1 MNGNVARG
9 QATRRHIVE
18 AATELFATLGYD
30 GTSIEAVLQA
40 AGVSKGSLFHHF
52 DGKDGL
58 FEAVLDRMTERIEAA
73 LAAAAVGVTSPT
85 ELLRVGCLAWV
96 RQAVDPAVQQ
106 IMLIDAPTVLGW
118 QRWRQRDEANTL
130 GAIRAALTA
139 AAEQGIL
146 DSRQV
151 DAFAHALLAMVNE
164 LSLMVA
170 RADRPAD
177 ALLEAEIA
185 LRELLDRMLRPVN
198 R

>member
-40 AGVSKGSLFHHF
+40 AGVSKGSLYHHF
-52 DGKDGL
+52 DGKDVL

-177 ALLEAEIA
+177 ALL
-185 LRELLDRMLRPVN
+185 
-198 R
+198 

>member
-40 AGVSKGSLFHHF
+40 AGVSKGSLYHHF